1 LLSTLGMV
9 PVGSQRRPFPGPVE
23 QRSMRVAEAA
33 ASILQMLQTRA
44 TPPPG
49 FRALGIPR
57 KEPRVEVRVHG
68 THIDLTEELKALAE
82 EKVTHAARVF
92 EDARFADV
100 EFSEETNP
108 RIADR
113 FRVEITATAGGQ
125 TVRVESSEYDER
137 SALDVAVDKFERQ
150 LRKLKERL
158 IDRYRKQGDK
168 RLNAASPGVEEDL
181 GAADDLRIDRV
192 KRFAVKP
199 MTPEEAALQMDLLGH
214 SFFLFLN
221 GQTDRYSVLY
231 RRRDGSLGLIEPQ

>member
-1 LLSTLGMV
+1 
-9 PVGSQRRPFPGPVE
+9 
-23 QRSMRVAEAA
+23 MRVVEAA
-33 ASILQMLQTRA
+33 ASILRMLQTRA
-44 TPPPG
+44 TPSPG

-181 GAADDLRIDRV
+181 GAANDLRIDRV

>member
-1 LLSTLGMV
+1 MSLSGV
-9 PVGSQRRPFPGPVE
+9 PGRIREEALPGPIE
-23 QRSMRVAEAA
+23 QRSMRVVEAA
-33 ASILQMLQTRA
+33 ASILRVLHTRA
-44 TPPPG
+44 TPSLG
-49 FRALGIPR
+49 FCALGTPR
-57 KEPRVEVRVHG
+57 KESRVEVRVHG
-68 THIDLTEELKALAE
+68 THIDLTDELKALAE
-82 EKVTHAARVF
+82 EKVAHAARVF

-113 FRVEITATAGGQ
+113 FRVEITASAAGQ

-137 SALDVAVDKFERQ
+137 AALDVAVDKFERQ

-158 IDRYRKQGDK
+158 IDRSRKHGDK

-181 GAADDLRIDRV
+181 GAANDLRIDRV
-192 KRFAVKP
+192 KRFVVKP